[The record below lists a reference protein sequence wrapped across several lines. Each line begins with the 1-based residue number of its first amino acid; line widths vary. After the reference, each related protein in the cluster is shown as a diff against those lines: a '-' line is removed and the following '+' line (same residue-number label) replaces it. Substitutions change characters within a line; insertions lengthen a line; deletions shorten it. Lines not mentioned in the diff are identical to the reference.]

1 MATPPTT
8 PAGTEDCLYCVPA
21 LAGIC
26 HAGKMRPV
34 EIVDYDPSWPGQF
47 VAERDALLTLLG
59 DLVDGVHHIG
69 STSVPGLAAKPKIDM
84 DVVLRA
90 DHLISAAIE
99 HVRATGAWDYHGDP
113 HGEGRWTFTRGRSRG
128 IRLYLCGPGNNAHI
142 DRMLFRDRLRANPDD
157 AAAYEALKHHLAVEA
172 NGDWDF
178 YTGGKSDF
186 VAEIVRK
193 ASDVRA
199 APHLPAD
206 ILSPWDGERRKAAAS
221 AIKHQR

>member
-1 MATPPTT
+1 MATPPTA
-8 PAGTEDCLYCVPA
+8 PAGTEDCLHCVPA
-21 LAGIC
+21 LAGIS

-47 VAERDALLTLLG
+47 VAEHDALLALLG

-84 DVVLRA
+84 DVVLRT

-128 IRLYLCGPGNNAHI
+128 IRLYLCGPGNDAHGKRI
-142 DRMLFRDRLRANPDD
+142 LFRDWLRTHPED
-157 AAAYEALKHHLAVEA
+157 AAAYETLKRRLAAEA
-172 NGDWDF
+172 NGDFAF
-178 YTGGKSDF
+178 YAGGKSRF
-186 VAEIVRK
+186 VAAIVE
-193 ASDVRA
+193 RA
-199 APHLPAD
+199 QMSRH
-206 ILSPWDGERRKAAAS
+206 
-221 AIKHQR
+221 